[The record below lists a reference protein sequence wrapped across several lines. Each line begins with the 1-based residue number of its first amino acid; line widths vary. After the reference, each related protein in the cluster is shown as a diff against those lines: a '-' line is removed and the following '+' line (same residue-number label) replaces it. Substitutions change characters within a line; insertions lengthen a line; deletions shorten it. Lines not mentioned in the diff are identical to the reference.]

1 MKNRVTAH
9 NKPDKRPEAVTKM
22 WYEGFQKRRVLLLFL
37 TPVSLLLLWL
47 VQKNTDIAEYVFA
60 RGIYKL
66 LSQGISFIT
75 GILPFSVMELEI
87 LLLPFL
93 VIGFIIHQCH
103 KIIRSLYR
111 KQGDTGYQVITGLL
125 NAGCTVSVLI
135 FIYVIL
141 CGVNYHRYSF
151 GELTG
156 LIVKDSSV
164 EELYQLNVTL
174 AKEASELRNT
184 LERTEGVVQDDG
196 SVFANLSDWKETA
209 DKAENAFI
217 KASETYPV
225 LGGNYH
231 SLKTVYFS
239 EFMSKMQI
247 TGIFFPFT
255 MEANVNIDVPDYSI
269 PATMSHELAHLRG
282 FMREDEANFIAYLVC
297 KQSEDPVFQY
307 SGIMLALSYASN
319 QLYKQDE
326 DLYYK
331 VEGLFSEGML
341 ADLREDYYYWA
352 KFRNTTISAVST
364 AMNDNYLK
372 ANKQSDGV
380 NSYGRMVDL
389 LLAEYRHENGL
400 E

>member
-1 MKNRVTAH
+1 MNNRVTEH
-9 NKPDKRPEAVTKM
+9 NKPDKRSETVTKM
-22 WYEGFQKRRVLLLFL
+22 WYEGFLKKRVLLLFL

-60 RGIYKL
+60 RGIYKF
-66 LSQGISFIT
+66 LSQGISFLT

-93 VIGFIIHQCH
+93 VIGYFIYQCY
-103 KIIRSLYR
+103 KIVRSLYR
-111 KQGDTGYQVITGLL
+111 KQRDTGYQVITGFL
-125 NAGCTVSVLI
+125 NAGCTVSIII
-135 FIYVIL
+135 FLYVIL
-141 CGVNYHRYSF
+141 CGINYHRYSF

-156 LIVKDSSV
+156 LTIQDSSV
-164 EELYQLNVTL
+164 EELYQLNVAL
-174 AKEASELRNT
+174 AKEASELRYT
-184 LERTEGVVQDDG
+184 LEQTEGVVQEDG
-196 SVFANLSDWKETA
+196 TVSIELFDWKETA
-209 DKAENAFI
+209 DKAEDAYI

-239 EFMSKMQI
+239 EIMSMMEI

-307 SGIMLALSYASN
+307 SGTMLALTYASN

-326 DLYYK
+326 DLYYE
-331 VEGLFSEGML
+331 VQGLFSKGML

-352 KFRNTTISAVST
+352 KFRNTAISAVST

-380 NSYGRMVDL
+380 KSYGRMVDL
-389 LLAEYRHENGL
+389 LLAEYRHEN
-400 E
+400 EFE